1 MGLKQTSFNSS
12 TNEYY
17 YDGMMTEAR
26 VWSVARTASE
36 ILANYN
42 TALTGNETNLDIYY
56 NFSEG
61 SGATLNDLSSVGYD
75 GTIFG
80 ATWVTD
86 NAPITSCSLSVN
98 AGADQTV
105 CSGDQITLNAPETDL
120 FISEYSEGSSNNKY
134 IEIFNG
140 TGSDVDLSNYE
151 MWKIANGGSWPEYS
165 LSLSG
170 TLAAGEVYVIY
181 NGSSAATISSAGDI
195 VWSQANYNGDDAI
208 GLAKSISGT
217 MTLIDAV
224 GTDGA
229 DPGSGWSVAG
239 VNNAT
244 KDHTLVRKSSVTGP
258 NANWTASAGTNTTD
272 SEWEVLAKDDWT
284 NIGLHSSVLP
294 ITYSWDNSVTNG
306 TAFTPTATTTY
317 TVTGTD
323 ANGCI
328 ATDQLVVT
336 VNTLPTATVNNEAIC
351 DGGSAATFTAT
362 SATAVSWLWSDNGT
376 GTSQT
381 TTGTTAGD
389 YTVVVTDAQGCESAP
404 ATGILT
410 VNALPTVSAG
420 ADQTACPG
428 TSVTL
433 SGSGASTYAWDNS
446 ITNGT
451 AFTPIATTTYNVTG
465 TDANGCTAT
474 DQVVVNV
481 NTLPTVS
488 AGADQ
493 AVCDGGAVTL
503 SGSGATTYAWNNG
516 VSDGVAFIPNSN
528 PSNLTIGDSYQGGV
542 IVYILQSGDP
552 GYVSTEFKGL
562 IAANSDQST
571 GLQWYNGSYITTG
584 ANATDLGTGLSN
596 TNAIIASQGG
606 NPGSYSYAA
615 GICSDYSVNEGGV
628 TYDDWYLPSK
638 DELQKMY
645 DNKGTG
651 LLNIGNNNY
660 WSSSETNSSNAY
672 RINFI
677 NGFSYATN
685 KNWVLGYVRAVR
697 SFTPTATYT
706 VIGTDGNGCTGTDQ
720 VLVTINALP
729 TVTVN
734 DAVICTGDAAATF
747 TATSSTAT
755 SWLWSGQGTGTSATT
770 TGATTGAYSVVVTDA
785 NGCQSASAS
794 GNLTVNAL
802 PTLQLELIKLFV
814 MDDAVTLSGSG
825 ASTYAWDNGVTDGT
839 AFTPTATATYTV
851 TGTDANGCTA
861 TDQVDVTVN
870 TLPTVS
876 AGLILFVMVVL

>member
-1 MGLKQTSFNSS
+1 MATWHHAAVVFDGTDKIIYVDGVEVARKVNAHAGGNIGRSGVTRFGFLGDGSEATSFNSS
-12 TNEYY
+12 INGIY
-17 YDGMMTEAR
+17 YDGMITEAR

-181 NGSSAATISSAGDI
+181 YGSSAATISSAGDI
-195 VWSQANYNGDDAI
+195 VWSQANYNGNDAI
-208 GLAKSISGT
+208 GLAKSINGT

-224 GTDGA
+224 GTDGT

-244 KDHTLVRKSSVTGP
+244 KDHTLIRKSSITGP
-258 NANWTASAGTNTTD
+258 NNNWTASAGTNTTD

-336 VNTLPTATVNNEAIC
+336 VNTLPT
-351 DGGSAATFTAT
+351 
-362 SATAVSWLWSDNGT
+362 
-376 GTSQT
+376 
-381 TTGTTAGD
+381 
-389 YTVVVTDAQGCESAP
+389 
-404 ATGILT
+404 
-410 VNALPTVSAG
+410 
-420 ADQTACPG
+420 
-428 TSVTL
+428 
-433 SGSGASTYAWDNS
+433 
-446 ITNGT
+446 
-451 AFTPIATTTYNVTG
+451 
-465 TDANGCTAT
+465 
-474 DQVVVNV
+474 
-481 NTLPTVS
+481 VS

-503 SGSGATTYAWNNG
+503 SGSGATTYAWDNG
-516 VSDGVAFIPNSN
+516 VSDGVAFIPNYN

-606 NPGSYSYAA
+606 NPGSYGYAA

-697 SFTPTATYT
+697 SFTATATYT

-755 SWLWSGQGTGTSATT
+755 SWLWSGQGTGTNATT
-770 TGATTGAYSVVVTDA
+770 TGATAGAYSVVVTDA

-794 GNLTVNAL
+794 GVLTVNAL
-802 PTLQLELIKLFV
+802 PTVSAGADQAV
-814 MDDAVTLSGSG
+814 CDGGAVTLSGSG
-825 ASTYAWDNGVTDGT
+825 ATSYAWDNGVNDGT
-839 AFTPTATATYTV
+839 TFTPTATCNLHSYW
-851 TGTDANGCTA
+851 NRWKW
-861 TDQVDVTVN
+861 
-870 TLPTVS
+870 
-876 AGLILFVMVVL
+876 LF